1 MKINKDRW
9 ISLGLIA
16 FAVLWIW
23 QATKIKPLLAV
34 ASEDVGPKLFP
45 YFAGIM
51 LLICSLGKFFN
62 SKDKGTSFCTKS
74 QWITVGILLVTLVA
88 YVGLIYLVGFA
99 IATPPALFAFVY
111 LLRGRKLPNVLK
123 TVFFSVVMTA
133 IIFIVFRYVLNVM
146 LPMGILF
153 D

>member
-1 MKINKDRW
+1 MKMNKDRW

-16 FAVLWIW
+16 FAVFWIW

-51 LLICSLGKFFN
+51 LLICSIGKFFN
-62 SKDKGTSFCTKS
+62 SKEKGKSFCTKS
-74 QWITVGILLVTLVA
+74 QWITVGILLVTLFV
-88 YVGLIYLVGFA
+88 YVVLIYLVGFV

-111 LLRGRKLPNVLK
+111 LLRGRKMPNVLK
-123 TVFFSVVMTA
+123 TVIFAVVMTA
-133 IIFIVFRYVLNVM
+133 VVFVIFRYVLSVM